1 MSCCSFQ
8 LDRFLI
14 RDPYAT
20 LKVLAPGAAIQSI
33 IHCKFWSNQSTR
45 TLAVFLLA
53 GTVGRLALNVH
64 LSWIETPIIDRLPC
78 LTEDQ
83 KLVLNGYRRSLVNK
97 MDLMSGLAILDVFY
111 MYTQRVQVPPCV
123 TTVMVAP
130 IAISVLQGMCFLP
143 PYHRQ
148 VTRVHEGKISSADLW
163 LDGSFVKRHQLFV
176 GLDLVK
182 VSCLAVA
189 GLRFGC
195 QLSK

>member
-8 LDRFLI
+8 LDKFLL

-33 IHCKFWSNQSTR
+33 LHCKFWSHKTTR
-45 TLAVFLLA
+45 TLAVVLMA
-53 GTVGRLALNVH
+53 GTVGRFALNVH

-83 KLVLNGYRRSLVNK
+83 KLTLNSYRRSLVNK
-97 MDLMSGLAILDVFY
+97 LDLVSGLAVLDVFY
-111 MYTQRVQVPPCV
+111 MYSQRVQVPPCV
-123 TTVMVAP
+123 TSLMIAP
-130 IAISVLQGMCFLP
+130 VAISVLQAFCLLP

-148 VTRVHEGKISSADLW
+148 VVARGEGKASELW
-163 LDGSFVKRHQLFV
+163 HDGSFVKRHQVFV
-176 GLDLVK
+176 GLDFVK